1 MGRCGNDTGLTLL
14 LEELDQKLLSIRCC
28 DTKAKFEAFCFDDH
42 FFAVGQRGGIDDT
55 SHDAFR
61 GRVRL
66 EGSEY
71 STFSSRAFEGQPVR
85 PVAYGIECIIR

>member
-1 MGRCGNDTGLTLL
+1 MVSTEPTRSFSASGAVTRRRNLRHFVSTIIFSQ
-14 LEELDQKLLSIRCC
+14 LD
-28 DTKAKFEAFCFDDH
+28 
-42 FFAVGQRGGIDDT
+42 RGGIDDT

-61 GRVRL
+61 GRVGL